1 MARTGRRPGTSPT
14 RARIAEA
21 ATAAFAASGFDG
33 ATIRGIARQA
43 GVDPALVH
51 HYFGSK
57 EQLFVATMRLPFDP
71 DQLARTLVSG
81 GVDGLGER
89 MMRFAVGIWE
99 QPGLRP
105 VIQGI
110 ARSAASDEQAAAIL
124 RGLLESIL
132 LPAVRSLGI
141 DQPDLRAALLWSQIM
156 GVVFGRFLVQVAPL
170 AETDPEQVVAIMAPA
185 LQATLS
191 GPLAA
196 RVPAG

>member
-1 MARTGRRPGTSPT
+1 MARTGRRPGASPT

-21 ATAAFAASGFDG
+21 ATAAFAALGFDG

-57 EQLFVATMRLPFDP
+57 EQLFVATMRLPFEP
-71 DQLARTLVSG
+71 ERLAHTLVSG

-89 MMRFAVGIWE
+89 IMRFAVEVWE

-105 VIQGI
+105 VVQGI
-110 ARSAASDEQAAAIL
+110 ARSAASDARAAAIL

-141 DQPDLRAALLWSQIM
+141 DQPDLRAALLWSQII

-170 AETDPEQVVAIMAPA
+170 ADADPEVVVAILAPA
-185 LQATLS
+185 LQAPLT
-191 GPLAA
+191 GPL
-196 RVPAG
+196 PAPESAG